1 MTAEKFRPTFTTSA
15 ERQEERAEERK
26 EMGNYFGARVRVTEG
41 TRPQDRSK
49 AVNQPT
55 LSPFPTTLHVACQ
68 GHEPTNNGP
77 TKYRLKNQQE
87 PQKEPQGKVK
97 FFWEADES

>member
-41 TRPQDRSK
+41 TPSRPIQGCES
-49 AVNQPT
+49 ANPQP
-55 LSPFPTTLHVACQ
+55 LSLDLAGLATGA
-68 GHEPTNNGP
+68 
-77 TKYRLKNQQE
+77 
-87 PQKEPQGKVK
+87 
-97 FFWEADES
+97 